1 MTKKKKRDIIK
12 LKENNISAILN
23 LQTKEDLQRR
33 NLACNKFNIL
43 SNIA

>member
-33 NLACNKFNIL
+33 NLDCNKFNIL